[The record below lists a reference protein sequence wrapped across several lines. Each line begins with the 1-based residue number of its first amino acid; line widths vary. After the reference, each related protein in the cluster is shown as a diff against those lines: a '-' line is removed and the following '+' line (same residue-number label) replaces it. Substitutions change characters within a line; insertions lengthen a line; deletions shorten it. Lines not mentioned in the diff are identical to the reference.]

1 MELAK
6 TIINTNQTI
15 LLIRPRGEVLLVCF
29 LLHLLAAAAAGNR
42 RALLPREAAGDGGGG
57 CGWRGSPGRIRALA
71 GKGKGGGAA
80 LAFGGILA
88 VCRRT
93 ATAEAKQEKEK

>member
-1 MELAK
+1 
-6 TIINTNQTI
+6 
-15 LLIRPRGEVLLVCF
+15 VCF

-57 CGWRGSPGRIRALA
+57 CGWRGSPGRIRASA